1 MSAEDQLDYVERYL
15 SPYKGKIG
23 TLQDAYMSVLYPKA
37 IGKPEWYPLF
47 SSGTKAYAQNAGLDR
62 DKKGMVTVADAVS
75 MVQRRSG
82 QAPATSVA
90 AVPSQDTV
98 PQTQGFTAQ
107 EGMPEPSTQGADW
120 ANLLFSDTGTG
131 GTGAGGDWSR
141 VLFG

>member
-1 MSAEDQLDYVERYL
+1 MPWQRCEQKINSIMSSVISVHTRAGLGP
-15 SPYKGKIG
+15 SK
-23 TLQDAYMSVLYPKA
+23 DAYMSVLYPKA

-90 AVPSQDTV
+90 TVPSQDTV

-131 GTGAGGDWSR
+131 GSGAR
-141 VLFG
+141 RRLE